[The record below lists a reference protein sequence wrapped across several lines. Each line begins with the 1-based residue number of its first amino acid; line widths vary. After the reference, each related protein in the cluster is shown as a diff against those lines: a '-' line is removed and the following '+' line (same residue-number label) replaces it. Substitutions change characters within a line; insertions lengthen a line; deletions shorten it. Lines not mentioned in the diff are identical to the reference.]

1 MCSQGEGEMSFTSL
15 WYFPFLCAVAV
26 LYRFLGGRFKP
37 WFLLAVSW
45 LMYAMFG
52 IAHFL
57 LLVCVTVISYWCG
70 IEIERKR
77 EKKQFVLAA
86 GIAVIVGILFY
97 MKYFDMFLLGIQSA
111 AGLTGRNI
119 TFAERH
125 IVLPVG
131 ISFYTFQSLSYLID
145 VYRGQKREKNFVL
158 YALYIS
164 FFPQLVAGPI
174 EQAGALLPQLT
185 GRNACRKELSE
196 GIRYLLSGCVRK
208 FAIADYMAVFV
219 DEVYG
224 NVAYQS
230 GINLGIATL
239 LFAVQI
245 YCDFSGYTH
254 IALGSA
260 RLLGIRLTENFNRP
274 YLAQGCRDFWKRWHI
289 TLTKWFTEYVYI
301 PLGGNRRGN
310 LRKYANIMFVFVL
323 SGLWH
328 GADFTFVCWGAF
340 FGIWRIL
347 EEAARDHEIT
357 LFGGENKNSRIKRL
371 CMTLGTFLLVC
382 VSWILFRSQSISEAA
397 EVLRKMVMLEEGA
410 PFMLK
415 GMELLGVVMRVG
427 ILAVLPVILKPQAA
441 DEKGI
446 VKVSYAAYV
455 MTFLI
460 IVCILF
466 MFDSVGESSFIYFQ
480 F

>member
-1 MCSQGEGEMSFTSL
+1 MSFTSL

-26 LYRFLGGRFKP
+26 FYYVLGMRFKP

-45 LMYAMFG
+45 FMYAMFG
-52 IAHFL
+52 ISHFL
-57 LLVCVTVISYWCG
+57 LLICVTVISYGCG
-70 IEIERKR
+70 IKIERKR

-86 GIAVIVGILFY
+86 GAAVIVGILFY
-97 MKYFDMFLLGIQSA
+97 MKYFDMFLCGIQSA
-111 AGLTGRNI
+111 AGLAGREM
-119 TFAERH
+119 TFTERH

-145 VYRGQKREKNFVL
+145 VYRGGKREKNFVL

-174 EQAGALLPQLT
+174 EQAGALIPQLT
-185 GRNACRKELSE
+185 GRKVCRKDISE
-196 GIRYLLSGCVRK
+196 GIRYLLNGCVRK
-208 FAIADYMAVFV
+208 FVIADYMAGFV
-219 DEVYG
+219 DGVYG
-224 NVAYQS
+224 NVGRQS
-230 GINLGIATL
+230 GANLIIATL
-239 LFAVQI
+239 LFAIQI

-260 RLLGIRLTENFNRP
+260 RLLGVRLTENFNRP

-347 EEAARDHEIT
+347 EEAVHDHQIT
-357 LFGGENKNSRIKRL
+357 LFGTLNKNSLIMRL
-371 CMTLGTFLLVC
+371 CMKLGTFLLVC
-382 VSWILFRSQSISEAA
+382 VSWILFRSQNMSEAA
-397 EVLRKMVMLEEGA
+397 EVLKKIVMLEAGN
-410 PFMLK
+410 PFMLR
-415 GMELLGVVMRVG
+415 GMDLLGVVMRMG
-427 ILAVLPVILKPQAA
+427 ILVVLPAILKTEAA
-441 DEKGI
+441 DEKQ
-446 VKVSYAAYV
+446 VAKVSYASYV

-460 IVCILF
+460 IVCMLY